1 MIENLNDTPI
11 ACDIWS
17 RTSANME
24 TVLINL
30 VRTLSCIED
39 PTINIS
45 QKYDTVRHHF
55 RKFINTIVELK
66 NNGQRTK
73 LTKDREFHRVS
84 KKKFPGRS
92 IQYLES
98 YFRRA
103 ILNGVLTYDREFL
116 FKTEQQLCQN
126 VVSDIFTKF
135 KQICN
140 CSKCDG
146 DGEPTGTP
154 PKNYFC
160 CVRLKQT
167 SLITID

>member
-1 MIENLNDTPI
+1 
-11 ACDIWS
+11 
-17 RTSANME
+17 ME

-30 VRTLSCIED
+30 VRTLSCVED
-39 PTINIS
+39 PNVNIS

-55 RKFINTIVELK
+55 RKFINTMVELR
-66 NNGQRTK
+66 NNGQQTK
-73 LTKDREFHRVS
+73 LTKDQEFHRVS

-92 IQYLES
+92 IKYLES

-103 ILNGVLTYDREFL
+103 ILNGVLKYDREFQ

-135 KQICN
+135 KQLCN

-146 DGEPTGTP
+146 EPTNARP
-154 PKNYFC
+154 PKNHFC